1 MNLSSRPVRL
11 FAALAGVML
20 AWSAPSLAQDEPPA
34 PAGDAPATLDGTLQ
48 DLAQPDPPRRRP
60 RGQFPRG
67 GQPPQQTPEAAPPP
81 KADDSKPSKPDVY
94 FAITGATVH
103 TVSGPTLER
112 CTILCKNGKIAAI
125 GPNVKVPEKAE
136 ILDAAGFHV
145 YPGLVAVRSV
155 AIIGGDPPEDTT
167 DPFTLPGTAA
177 LAAGITTVLTGNT
190 AAKVTFG
197 TVDDMIVR
205 RNVFENLRYRS
216 NDPSGKKRVRES
228 FERVRQYM
236 RDAAAFEEAR
246 RRDPSAK
253 APDDRVIKSGEG
265 AVHYRLMKHEAIA
278 QVDADT
284 ASEILQVCALA
295 EEFDFPI
302 VIRGGREAWTVAT
315 EMSRAGAAAI
325 ITPRTR
331 DDPDRTRLRP
341 NGGTIENAAA
351 LQRHGIPFAIVPQIP
366 GISFGGL
373 GGRDLLQLNLEAA
386 FAVRGGL
393 SEEYAVR
400 AITID
405 AARILGADDRVG
417 SIQVGKDADF
427 VIVDR
432 ANILDYTT
440 LARWTVVNGTV
451 MYDKT
456 KESLLRHI
464 RPNGG
469 EETPP
474 PPDFWPRRLGADQ

>member
-1 MNLSSRPVRL
+1 MTTLPRL
-11 FAALAGVML
+11 LLALAVATPL
-20 AWSAPSLAQDEPPA
+20 AWTAPTRAQEEPP
-34 PAGDAPATLDGTLQ
+34 PADNPATIDTPPSDPAQ
-48 DLAQPDPPRRRP
+48 QPDPPRRRP

-67 GQPPQQTPEAAPPP
+67 GQPPQQAPEPLPAAKPDE
-81 KADDSKPSKPDVY
+81 AKPSKPDVY

-103 TVSGPTLER
+103 TVSGPTLEH

-125 GPNVKVPEKAE
+125 GPGVKIPEKAE

-145 YPGLVAVRSV
+145 YPGLVAARSV

-205 RNVFENLRYRS
+205 RNIFENLRYRS

-253 APDDRVIKSGEG
+253 APDDRVVKSGEG
-265 AVHYRLMKHEAIA
+265 AVHFRLMKHEAVA
-278 QVDADT
+278 QIDADT

-315 EMSRAGAAAI
+315 QMSRAGAAAI
-325 ITPRTR
+325 ITPRSR

-341 NGGTIENAAA
+341 NGGTIENAST
-351 LQRHGIPFAIVPQIP
+351 LQRHGIPFAIVPSIP

-373 GGRDLLQLNLEAA
+373 GGRDLFQLNLEAA

-393 SEEYAVR
+393 SEQDAIR
-400 AITID
+400 AITLD
-405 AARILGADDRVG
+405 AARVLGVDDRVG

-427 VIVDR
+427 VVLDR
-432 ANILDYTT
+432 PNLLDYTA
-440 LARWTVVNGTV
+440 LARWTVVNATV
-451 MYDKT
+451 MYDKS
-456 KESLLRHI
+456 KEPLLRHI

-469 EETPP
+469 EDTPAP
-474 PPDFWPRRLGADQ
+474 ADFWPRRLGADQ